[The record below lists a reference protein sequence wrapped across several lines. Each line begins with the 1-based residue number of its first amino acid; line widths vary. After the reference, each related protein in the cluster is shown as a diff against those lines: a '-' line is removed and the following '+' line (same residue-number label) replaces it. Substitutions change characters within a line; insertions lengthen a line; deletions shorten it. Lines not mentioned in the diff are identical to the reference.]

1 MIEIEAG
8 HLSKKFNNYYI
19 LKDFNYTFESGA
31 CYAIQGGNGAGKSTL
46 VKMLCGFLS
55 PSGGKISYRKNND
68 TINRNAIYSHV
79 ALAAP
84 YSTIIQDFT
93 LRENFDF
100 LAKFKSLPQGLDYKA
115 LIDLLEWKDT
125 KIKTISQFSSG
136 MQQKV
141 NVCFAFIAG
150 TPLLFLDEPTS
161 YMDSEA
167 RAWYKK
173 MFDLYTPGRT
183 TIVASN
189 DTYDFG
195 VDANIIQLGKQ

>member
-1 MIEIEAG
+1 MIEIEASN
-8 HLSKKFNNYYI
+8 LSKKFNNYYI
-19 LKDFNYTFESGA
+19 LKNFNYIFESGSS
-31 CYAIQGGNGAGKSTL
+31 YAIQGGNGTGKSTL

-55 PSGGKISYRKNND
+55 PSAGKVTYKKNDDAIS
-68 TINRNAIYSHV
+68 RNAIYAHV

-84 YSTIIQDFT
+84 YSTIIQDFS

-100 LAKFKSLPQGLDYKA
+100 MAKFKSLPQGLDYNG
-115 LIDLLEWKDT
+115 LIELLEWKDT
-125 KIKTISQFSSG
+125 KTKTISQFSSG

-161 YMDSEA
+161 YMDTDA

-173 MFDLYTPGRT
+173 MFDAYTHGRT

-195 VDANIIQLGKQ
+195 SDAKIIQLGK

>member
-1 MIEIEAG
+1 MIEIEACN
-8 HLSKKFNNYYI
+8 LSKKFNNYYI
-19 LKDFNYTFESGA
+19 LKDFNYTFESKGS
-31 CYAIQGGNGAGKSTL
+31 YAIQGGNGTGKSTL
-46 VKMLCGFLS
+46 IKMLCGFLS
-55 PSGGKISYRKNND
+55 PSAGNVLYRKKES
-68 TINRNAIYSHV
+68 TIRRNAIFSHL

-100 LAKFKSLPQGLDYKA
+100 IAQFKSLPIGLDYKA
-115 LIDLLEWKDT
+115 LLDLLEWKDT
-125 KIKTISQFSSG
+125 KTKTISQFSSG

-161 YMDSEA
+161 YMDTDA

-173 MFDLYTPGRT
+173 MFDTYANGKT

-189 DTYDFG
+189 DAFDFG
-195 VDANIIQLGKQ
+195 PDAKIIQLGK